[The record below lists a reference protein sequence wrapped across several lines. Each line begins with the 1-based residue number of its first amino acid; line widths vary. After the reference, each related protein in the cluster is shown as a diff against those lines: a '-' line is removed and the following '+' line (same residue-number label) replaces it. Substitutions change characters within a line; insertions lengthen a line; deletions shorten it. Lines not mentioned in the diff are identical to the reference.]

1 MSNEENQ
8 EGEEKKKDKSSKS
21 QFEKIYKLIE
31 YLKWN
36 TDKDHRV
43 RQKNLRE
50 IEKIKDLLG
59 HKGTFGKNV
68 KRMSEVLNMN
78 EEGGLLE
85 LEEWRLVYDGLLR
98 ENGYLGEDE
107 EEDEKEELVEGT
119 GHKVGRIYYQ
129 QPFSYEEV
137 NYMIQG
143 LLFLDTMETEQ
154 CNKIIKK
161 IKKECTTKYY
171 KGANAEVSRVY
182 RKENFDATRLNEK
195 LTIVQQAIKDGVEI
209 EFTFYGYNR
218 HNQLVPNKKKPD
230 RLCPYYLVV
239 NGGNYYLIGCW
250 VTETPKNPNM
260 SIWRVDLMEN
270 ITIPER
276 NERSHRTGRQIL
288 EKHLV
293 GNLPQEWEE
302 NFLYTHMNM
311 SFDRP
316 TRIRLRI
323 KSPKEK
329 GNLDKALRAD
339 YTFLHDAFGDTFTV
353 KRVEGDYDLVEVRC
367 SPFGMVNWA
376 LQYSDRVEV
385 VEPAE
390 VRTVVIGKIKA
401 LQKKY
406 GM

>member
-1 MSNEENQ
+1 M
-8 EGEEKKKDKSSKS
+8 
-21 QFEKIYKLIE
+21 
-31 YLKWN
+31 
-36 TDKDHRV
+36 
-43 RQKNLRE
+43 
-50 IEKIKDLLG
+50 
-59 HKGTFGKNV
+59 
-68 KRMSEVLNMN
+68 
-78 EEGGLLE
+78 
-85 LEEWRLVYDGLLR
+85 
-98 ENGYLGEDE
+98 
-107 EEDEKEELVEGT
+107 
-119 GHKVGRIYYQ
+119 YYQ

-161 IKKECTTKYY
+161 IKKECTSKYY

-195 LTIVQQAIKDGVEI
+195 LTIIQQAIRDKVEI

-218 HNQLVPNKKKPD
+218 HNQLVPNKKKAD

-329 GNLDKALRAD
+329 GNPDKALRAD